1 MESAPKG
8 LPQIDGDKEGK
19 ASSLPPRSSPAAI
32 TPAKPASSAAA
43 QPRTVEPQ
51 QELMGDQTPLQ
62 SPGMP
67 VAQTPQ
73 AGGSAT
79 PEVMHT
85 PLFTEEQVREII
97 VLRSRTPWLHGDR
110 PSRSFFPALRRPSFL
125 ETEEARMT
133 AESTEMSTMRAYMAE
148 LIAQNEKLTKRV
160 QALETRFSVREVDL
174 SFSTPNGSE
183 PPEVSKE
190 PARPPEALKEA
201 ARPPG
206 VSKEAARPPE
216 ALKEAARPS
225 EVSKEAA
232 RPREGKSGESQNL
245 RRRTATKVTG
255 VHWSIFA
262 KLVRCKKHGKV
273 HQKRVKSASKMRQ
286 KMCDSCFQFS

>member
-1 MESAPKG
+1 MEGAPPG
-8 LPQIDGDKEGK
+8 LPQIEGYKEGK
-19 ASSLPPRSSPAAI
+19 TSPLPPRSSPAAI

-97 VLRSRTPWLHGDR
+97 VLRSRTPWLHGDW

-160 QALETRFSVREVDL
+160 QALETRFSVRQVDL

-201 ARPPG
+201 ARPLG
-206 VSKEAARPPE
+206 F
-216 ALKEAARPS
+216 
-225 EVSKEAA
+225 
-232 RPREGKSGESQNL
+232 PRRL
-245 RRRTATKVTG
+245 RDPQ
-255 VHWSIFA
+255 
-262 KLVRCKKHGKV
+262 KL
-273 HQKRVKSASKMRQ
+273 
-286 KMCDSCFQFS
+286 